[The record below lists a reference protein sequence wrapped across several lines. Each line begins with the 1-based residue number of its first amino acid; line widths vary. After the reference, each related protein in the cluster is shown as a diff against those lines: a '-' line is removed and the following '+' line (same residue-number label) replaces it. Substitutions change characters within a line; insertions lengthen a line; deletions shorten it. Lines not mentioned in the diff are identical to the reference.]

1 MLTHNKEKSMFN
13 KIVIIE
19 PVYISERGLNEL
31 KKYCLKLEIYD
42 SAPQSEAQI
51 IERIGDADCVLAALN
66 TSISKNVL
74 DNCPNIKFIQLC
86 CSYYGP
92 KYCKT
97 DIEYATSKG
106 IKFASLTDYGDN
118 GVIECAIASVI
129 NLQHGIGGKKWR
141 NEAHE
146 LTALKV
152 GILGMGD
159 VGKKVASAFCSFGA
173 KVYYYS
179 KTRKP
184 QLDDTLTYLP
194 LDDLLSTVDVLTIH
208 LNRDVCLIGGDK
220 LEKFGNGKI
229 LINTSIGRCYEIV
242 SLKKWLGGENNYYV
256 CDKLS
261 LNDDYDLLS
270 CDNVIYVDHGCG
282 VTVEALE
289 RASNQIVSHIKSNC

>member
-1 MLTHNKEKSMFN
+1 MFN

-19 PVYISERGLNEL
+19 PVYISESGLAEL
-31 KKYCLKLEIYD
+31 KKYCNALEVYD
-42 SAPQSEAQI
+42 TAPQSEEQI
-51 IERIGDADCVLAALN
+51 IERIKDADCVLAALN
-66 TSISKNVL
+66 TGISKNVL
-74 DNCPNIKFIQLC
+74 DNCPNIRFIQLC

-92 KYCKT
+92 RYCKT
-97 DIEYATSKG
+97 DIEYAVSKG

-129 NLQHGIGGKKWR
+129 NLQHGIGGKKWHR
-141 NEAHE
+141 DAHD
-146 LTALKV
+146 LTSLKV
-152 GILGMGD
+152 GVLGLGD
-159 VGKKVASAFCSFGA
+159 VGKKVANAFRSFGA

-184 QLDDTLTYLP
+184 QLESELTYLP
-194 LDDLLSTVDVLTIH
+194 LDELLSTVDVLTIH

-229 LINTSIGRCYEIV
+229 LINSSIGRCYELE
-242 SLKKWLGGENNYYV
+242 SLKKWLSGENNYYV

-261 LNDDYDLLS
+261 LNDDYNLLNY
-270 CDNVIYVDHGCG
+270 DNVIYVDHGCG

-289 RASNQIVSHIKSNC
+289 RASDQIVSYIKSNC